1 MSQRTGSYTLDHD
14 RLMEHM
20 RVLSDDSEMDGRG
33 SETDGIRRARAYLR
47 ECMTNIG
54 LEPVFPGYEQFFVFK
69 GTDREETQGVN
80 LIGLLRGRLHPE
92 VYLTIS
98 AHYDHLGSNAKG
110 TFTGADDNASGVAAL
125 LEIARAMA
133 TDGPYCTLVFCLFDG
148 EEAGLK
154 GS

>member
-1 MSQRTGSYTLDHD
+1 MSQRTRSYTLDHE

-20 RVLSDDSEMDGRG
+20 RVLSDDSEMGGRG
-33 SETDGIRRARAYLR
+33 SETAGIRNARAYLR

-54 LEPVFPGYEQFFVFK
+54 LEPVFPGYEQFFVFE
-69 GTDREETQGVN
+69 GTDGKETQGVN
-80 LIGLLRGRLHPE
+80 LIGLLRGRVSPE
-92 VYLTIS
+92 TYLTIS
-98 AHYDHLGSNAKG
+98 AHYDHLGNNEKG

-133 TDGPYCTLVFCLFDG
+133 SEGPNCTLVFCLFDG
-148 EEAGLK
+148 EEAGMK